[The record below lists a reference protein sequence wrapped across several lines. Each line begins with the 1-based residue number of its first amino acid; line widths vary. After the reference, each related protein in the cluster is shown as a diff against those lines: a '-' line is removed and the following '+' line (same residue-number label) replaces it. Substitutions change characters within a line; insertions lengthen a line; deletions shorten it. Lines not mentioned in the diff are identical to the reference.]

1 MIDEPQ
7 PHEFTWTSGHLSIRI
22 LVEFTPNWAIYE
34 HLGVKSVEPARA
46 RLPITETGYKSL
58 FVPKGTVAAHGGP
71 VEAVRRL
78 LDEAAALP
86 EWQKHLLAARQ
97 GSLF

>member
-34 HLGVKSVEPARA
+34 HLGIHSLAPARA
-46 RLPITETGYKSL
+46 RLPITETGYRSM
-58 FVPKGTVAAHGGP
+58 FIPKGTVAEHGGP
-71 VEAVRRL
+71 VEAVRQI
-78 LDEAAALP
+78 LDEAAFSP
-86 EWQKHLLAARQ
+86 E
-97 GSLF
+97 